1 MIHTFTRGCAYQKIK
16 NIGFTDTFGNLRN
29 KLSFVSLQL
38 FYNVQF
44 KISALVTTTGIEI
57 WQFSEIFCRDHANA

>member
-16 NIGFTDTFGNLRN
+16 NISFTDTFSNLRN
-29 KLSFVSLQL
+29 KLSYVSLQV

-44 KISALVTTTGIEI
+44 KISALVTATRIEI
-57 WQFSEIFCRDHANA
+57 WQFSEVFCRDHANA

>member
-44 KISALVTTTGIEI
+44 KISALVTATGIEI
-57 WQFSEIFCRDHANA
+57 